1 MNVVDSVVYL
11 KTQGVNVTEHP
22 ITKELDRVKALLR
35 RLKEI
40 EDKKLAPKINTDAS
54 KRVRQLRCC
63 DIKL

>member
-1 MNVVDSVVYL
+1 MGITFLVVYL

-22 ITKELDRVKALLR
+22 ITKELDRVKALLK

-54 KRVRQLRCC
+54 KRVTMVL
-63 DIKL
+63 